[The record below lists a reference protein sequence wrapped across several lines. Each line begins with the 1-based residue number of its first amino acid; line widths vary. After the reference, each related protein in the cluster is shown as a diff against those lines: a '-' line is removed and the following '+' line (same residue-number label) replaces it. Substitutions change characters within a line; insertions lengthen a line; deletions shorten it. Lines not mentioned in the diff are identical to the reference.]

1 MVDREEQAVAGCSRN
16 MDNDVLC
23 CCILVHFI
31 DREISQAVYE
41 MQLGKRPV
49 PLLLSLPLP
58 PPRCHAPPVLHPPEG
73 RGQPGAAS
81 GPGVE

>member
-1 MVDREEQAVAGCSRN
+1 MVDREEQAVAGHSRN
-16 MDNDVLC
+16 MDNNVLC

-41 MQLGKRPV
+41 MQLGKRPI

-58 PPRCHAPPVLHPPEG
+58 PPQMSCSSSPAPSRGEG
-73 RGQPGAAS
+73 PAWGCQWTRS
-81 GPGVE
+81 

>member
-58 PPRCHAPPVLHPPEG
+58 PPQMPCSSSPAPSRGEG
-73 RGQPGAAS
+73 PSWGCQWTRS
-81 GPGVE
+81 